1 MLNANDVPLINNVII
16 VHLSLLSMHKKLDM
30 CVYKQLRRI
39 IGLPSSDT
47 SSVSRDNSLFVP
59 DGYEGCLDHVV
70 LRLCKRLAISS
81 IGIAALELTNLR

>member
-70 LRLCKRLAISS
+70 LRLCKSFLLQCWRA
-81 IGIAALELTNLR
+81 AALH